1 MKKVVLIAAGAI
13 AIGAIAMFLS
23 SSSKPGP
30 LEALSP
36 LPEPNYSVLFENEQV
51 RVVEHRLE
59 PGQSEPMHSHPPMV
73 VISME
78 DADVRVSELGGESFD
93 ESPTKG
99 QVMEVGAMSHAMENR
114 GDTPLHS
121 ILVELKPGTARE

>member
-1 MKKVVLIAAGAI
+1 MKKIVLILAACAAVGAV
-13 AIGAIAMFLS
+13 AVYLS

-78 DADVRVSELGGESFD
+78 DADVRVSELGGKSF
-93 ESPTKG
+93 EQSPTKG
-99 QVMEVGAMSHAMENR
+99 QVREVGAISHAMENS